1 MPLSSVW
8 NSSVWEIREIGK
20 LTEIMMRNRSKSIL
34 ALGSWFWSLVPGR
47 LVLTGAGVPV
57 VGYVYVFCYL
67 SRERERDYE
76 CEVLMSSLSLFFIYF
91 SPPGFLGDSFAVAL
105 SPLISFNR
113 FCPSHPYPPPPPLP
127 PSLPAPGL

>member
-1 MPLSSVW
+1 MTMPLSSVW

-57 VGYVYVFCYL
+57 RWLRLCLLLFIE
-67 SRERERDYE
+67 RERER
-76 CEVLMSSLSLFFIYF
+76 L
-91 SPPGFLGDSFAVAL
+91 
-105 SPLISFNR
+105 
-113 FCPSHPYPPPPPLP
+113 
-127 PSLPAPGL
+127 